1 MANDFV
7 ASDRLQLTLARTTA
21 AALAVS
27 SVEGD
32 IFGGLARRLAEILEV
47 DATMIA
53 EFIADQP
60 GRVRSVA
67 TCLDGRLLKPF
78 EYDIE
83 GSPCR
88 GVVNRESRFVAS
100 GVHDEF
106 TPGTLFHAQGFD
118 SYAAHSMVDAGG
130 RQLGLIVAMH
140 RQPLVDRELTAA
152 LLQIFAVRATAELER
167 HRVEE
172 IARASETSYRSI
184 FEASEEAIFVH
195 DFDTGRILD
204 ANPQACR
211 VYGYTRE
218 EMLDIRVADVS
229 SNVPPYTEA
238 EAVAKIEQ
246 AKRGEPVRF
255 EWHRR
260 SKDGS
265 LHWDEVVLKMAT
277 IGGTRRI
284 LAFTREITERKR
296 AEEALRLREEQ
307 YRAIFEGSADALVL
321 WNCDIR
327 IVDVNAAFL
336 QMYGFERDEV
346 IGATF
351 SDRQPPDTVRLRI
364 EHMRRALAGEA
375 CQLETLTVK
384 KNGEMF
390 EVELRY
396 LPIIYRGEPHVLAIG
411 RDITERKRADVRLR
425 ASEERYRQLFEL
437 VSDAIVLVDA
447 ATQRLVDAN
456 RAAVELYGYGR
467 DELLTLTAQDLTAEP
482 ASTSEA
488 IGQSGAA
495 LSIPL
500 RWHRRKDGSVFPVEI
515 TANRFELESRSFW
528 LATVR
533 DITDRHEREQ
543 ALQRSEEQY
552 RAIFNASADALVLWD
567 SQYRRVDVNLAYQKM
582 YGWKRE
588 DVIGR
593 GYEHPVFPPEYS
605 AARLELVRRALAGEH
620 CSAELE
626 AIRSDGT
633 RLWTEVHAIPFGH
646 RGEPHVL
653 AIARDITERKRAE
666 EALRRSEEQYRAM
679 FEAATDSLQLID
691 AQHRVVDV
699 NPAYERMYG
708 KPRED
713 VIGRTLDELVPVQ
726 FREERRA
733 LIERA
738 LAGGAAELQTT
749 GYRGDGSD
757 FQLEVRVIPFQRRGQ
772 PHVLGIAR
780 DITERKR
787 AEEALR
793 ASEEQYRAIFNASA
807 DGMYLRDAEF
817 RIVDVNPA
825 YLAMKGLSR
834 EQLVG
839 TTEIMPGSVRGE
851 EELRAQHARVLAGES
866 VHYETKAMS
875 GDGSWFDVEVRCMPL
890 RYQGQP
896 HVLYTARDITERR
909 RAEADRAALE
919 AQLQQAQK
927 MEAIG
932 NLAGGIAHDFN
943 NILTSVMGY
952 MVLAAE
958 RPAAEADAKLRD
970 HLDQAQLACR
980 RARDLIQQMLTFS
993 RGRRGESRAVAPRA
1007 LVDES
1012 VRLLR
1017 AMLPTTID
1025 LAVHVDCDGAIAQ
1038 VDPVQAQ
1045 QILLNLCINARDAMH
1060 GVGRIG
1066 IECREVVL
1074 ETATCSSCRHD
1085 IEGRYVEL
1093 AVSDTGS
1100 GIPQYVFERMFEP
1113 FFSTKE
1119 VGQGTGMGLAMV
1131 HGIVHDQGGH
1141 VIVETERGRGT
1152 TFRVLL
1158 PRAQSEA
1165 TEDTSARVRQPVI
1178 RKPLEGRVLLVDD
1191 EESVLGFMRQLLEG
1205 WGLQVVS
1212 VRHPDDALH
1221 WMESEPDRF
1230 DLVLTDQ
1237 TMPGMTGTDLAH
1249 ELTRLRP
1256 GLPVLLYSGHSEL
1269 LRLAPTDAAGIL
1281 KVLTKPVDPIE
1292 MRTALAKA
1300 LARR

>member
-1 MANDFV
+1 MPNDKL
-7 ASDRLQLTLARTTA
+7 AADRLQLTLTRTTA

-27 SVEGD
+27 SAEGD
-32 IFGGLARRLAEILEV
+32 VFGGLVRKLAEILEV

-53 EFIADQP
+53 QFIPDQP
-60 GRVRSVA
+60 GRVRSLA
-67 TCLDGRLLKPF
+67 TWFDGRLLQPF
-78 EYDIE
+78 EYDLA

-88 GVVNRESRFVAS
+88 GVVDRESRFVAS

-106 TPGTLFHAQGFD
+106 TPGTMFHAQGFD
-118 SYAAHSMVDAGG
+118 SYAAHSMVDAEG
-130 RQLGLIVAMH
+130 RQLGLIVALH
-140 RQPLVDRELTAA
+140 RAPMMDRELTEA

-167 HRVEE
+167 RRVEDA
-172 IARASETSYRSI
+172 ARASEASYRSI
-184 FEASEEAIFVH
+184 FEATEDAIFVH
-195 DFDTGRILD
+195 DFDTGRIID
-204 ANPQACR
+204 VNPHACR
-211 VYGYTRE
+211 AYGYTRDE
-218 EMLDIRVADVS
+218 LLALRISEVS
-229 SNVPPYTEA
+229 SNVHPYTEA
-238 EAVAKIEQ
+238 EAIAKIEQ
-246 AKRGEPVRF
+246 AKRGGPIRF

-260 SKDGS
+260 NKDGS
-265 LHWDEVVLKMAT
+265 LHWDEVVLKTAL

-284 LAFTREITERKR
+284 LAFTREITQRKE

-321 WNCDIR
+321 WNRDIR

-336 QMYGFERDEV
+336 QMYGFERDEA
-346 IGATF
+346 IGMTF
-351 SDRQPPDTVRLRI
+351 SDRLPQDAVRRRI
-364 EHMRRALAGEA
+364 EHMQRALAGEA
-375 CQLETLTVK
+375 CQLESTSVR
-384 KNGEMF
+384 KNGEVF
-390 EVELRY
+390 EIELRY
-396 LPIIYRGEPHVLAIG
+396 LPIIHRGEPHVLAIG
-411 RDITERKRADVRLR
+411 RDITERRRGDARLR

-447 ATQRLVDAN
+447 TTLKLVDAN
-456 RAAVELYGYGR
+456 RAAVALYGYSR
-467 DELLTLTAQDLTAEP
+467 DELLVLTAQDLSAEP
-482 ASTSEA
+482 VSTSEA
-488 IGQSGAA
+488 IGRSGEA

-515 TANRFELESRSFW
+515 AANRFELESSSFW

-567 SQYRRVDVNLAYQKM
+567 SQYRRVDVNLAYQRM

-605 AARLELVRRALAGEH
+605 APRRELVRRALAGEH

-666 EALRRSEEQYRAM
+666 EALR
-679 FEAATDSLQLID
+679 
-691 AQHRVVDV
+691 
-699 NPAYERMYG
+699 
-708 KPRED
+708 
-713 VIGRTLDELVPVQ
+713 
-726 FREERRA
+726 
-733 LIERA
+733 
-738 LAGGAAELQTT
+738 
-749 GYRGDGSD
+749 
-757 FQLEVRVIPFQRRGQ
+757 
-772 PHVLGIAR
+772 
-780 DITERKR
+780 
-787 AEEALR
+787 

-807 DGMYLRDAEF
+807 EGLYLRDANY

-825 YLAMKGLSR
+825 YLSMKGYTR
-834 EQLVG
+834 EELIGSDQV
-839 TTEIMPGSVRGE
+839 MPGVTRSE
-851 EELRAQHARVLAGES
+851 DELRTQHARVLAGES
-866 VHYETKAMS
+866 VHYETKA
-875 GDGSWFDVEVRCMPL
+875 GRKDGSWFDVEVRCIRLMY
-890 RYQGQP
+890 RGQP

-909 RAEADRAALE
+909 RAESERRALE
-919 AQLQQAQK
+919 AQLLQAQK

-993 RGRRGESRAVAPRA
+993 RGRRNESRAVAMRG

-1012 VRLLR
+1012 ARLLR
-1017 AMLPTTID
+1017 AMLPATLD
-1025 LAVHVDCDGAIAQ
+1025 LTVRVDCEGAIVQ

-1060 GVGRIG
+1060 GVGRIS
-1066 IECREVVL
+1066 IECREVAL
-1074 ETATCSSCRHD
+1074 EGATCSSCRHD
-1085 IEGRYVEL
+1085 FDGNYVEL
-1093 AVSDTGS
+1093 SVSDTGS
-1100 GIPQYVFERMFEP
+1100 GIPQHVLERMFEP

-1158 PRAQSEA
+1158 PPAQTQAAEV
-1165 TEDTSARVRQPVI
+1165 TSARARAQAV
-1178 RKPLEGRVLLVDD
+1178 RKPLDGRVLLVDD
-1191 EESVLGFMRQLLEG
+1191 EESVLGFMRQLLES

-1221 WMESEPDRF
+1221 WIESEPDRF

-1237 TMPGMTGTDLAH
+1237 TMPGMTGTDLAR
-1249 ELTRLRP
+1249 ELIRLRP

-1269 LRLAPTDAAGIL
+1269 LRMAPTDAAGIVR
-1281 KVLTKPVDPIE
+1281 VLTKPVDPVE
-1292 MRTALAKA
+1292 MRAALADA
-1300 LARR
+1300 LTRH